1 MLLYYS
7 QTVSAIATATCD
19 LRAVALLRCAVA
31 LLLFEAITK
40 TSTVGAARGD
50 DQSETEICSEFCKNC
65 SQPPLSLGHT
75 LTCPNSPHFP
85 SFVAFE
91 NTD

>member
-31 LLLFEAITK
+31 LLLFKAIT
-40 TSTVGAARGD
+40 VGVVAERPRMVARTGG
-50 DQSETEICSEFCKNC
+50 CSGCTG
-65 SQPPLSLGHT
+65 PLWGVVPRT
-75 LTCPNSPHFP
+75 R
-85 SFVAFE
+85 
-91 NTD
+91 